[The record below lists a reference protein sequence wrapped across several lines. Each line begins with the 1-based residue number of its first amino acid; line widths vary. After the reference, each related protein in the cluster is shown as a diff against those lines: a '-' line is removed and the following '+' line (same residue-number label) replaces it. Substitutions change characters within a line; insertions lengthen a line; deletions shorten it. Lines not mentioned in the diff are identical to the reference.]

1 MDLLE
6 FIKQNDN
13 WEELL
18 TEKRIKIRREGILAL
33 FKYGVKAD
41 FSDDIVKQCRGHII
55 NLDNME
61 YVCRPFL
68 KFFNYYEAEA
78 ADIDWK
84 TAQIQEKIDGSIVKL
99 WFYDGVWRWSSN
111 SVIYA
116 QDCYLHNGEFSMSW
130 LIRDAENYKDIP
142 FDNLDKGC
150 TYIFELVSPYNR
162 IVINYPKTYLYHTGT
177 INNSTGQ
184 EYIVD
189 IGIEHPK
196 TYKIANRSLESVLQ
210 KAKEFDTLREGF
222 VVCDGSFNR
231 IKIKTEEY
239 LRLHY
244 SMTNKLSEKQALE
257 TLQANDEEALYAI
270 KSNIE
275 LAPDML
281 YYEYKYAVL
290 KKEISHYIS
299 YAMTLYQQVDRD
311 RKTFAQS
318 LEDSPYKMFAFKAID
333 NPAIGVSE
341 RLKDIKI
348 SHLKK
353 LIDNIEQRYCG
364 VVLRAVTSQSKNF
377 T

>member
-6 FIKQNDN
+6 FIQENQN

-18 TEKRIKIRREGILAL
+18 EEKHIKIRHEGDLAL
-33 FKYGVKAD
+33 FKYGTKAD
-41 FSDDIVKQCRGHII
+41 FSDEIVRNCRGHII
-55 NLDNME
+55 DLVNMK

-68 KFFNYYEAEA
+68 KFGNYYESYIPE
-78 ADIDWK
+78 IDWK

-99 WFYDGVWRWSSN
+99 WFYDGAWRWSSN

-116 QDCYLHNGEFSMSW
+116 QDCYLHHGEFSMSW

-142 FDNLDKGC
+142 FDKLNKEY

-162 IVINYPKTYLYHTGT
+162 IVINYPRTYLYHTGT

-210 KAKEFDTLREGF
+210 KAKEFDTLHEGF
-222 VVCDGSFNR
+222 IVCDGSFNR
-231 IKIKTEEY
+231 VKVKTEEY

-290 KKEISHYIS
+290 KKEITHYIS
-299 YAMTLYQQVDRD
+299 YAMALYQQLKCD
-311 RKTFAQS
+311 RKAFALS
-318 LEDSPYKMFAFKAID
+318 LEDSPYKIFAFKAID

-341 RLKDIKI
+341 RLRDITI
-348 SHLKK
+348 PLLKK
-353 LIDNIEQRYCG
+353 LIDNIE
-364 VVLRAVTSQSKNF
+364 
-377 T
+377 